1 MNFTKADVASH
12 SLKLKSEISELQ
24 KLTWIIEKKN
34 PVYPELLTA
43 INISTIMMATTCL
56 YLDGKHSYLIPAN
69 EDAFQDLQVV
79 MHKVFLNEIQISIE
93 SELREIIK
101 KKHFL
106 VVSTKNKVETIVR
119 EISQKLPDA
128 VIFKKEINKILKLGS
143 NHITFNDYL
152 DAVLNNIPGLK
163 SEFKVASRKFFKD
176 GLSILRN
183 KVDHS
188 DQHFTEDEKQRL
200 IDAGFKKAIGAA
212 GLPQMS
218 FETYHLILNQ
228 CVKFFDTIYSY
239 F

>member
-1 MNFTKADVASH
+1 MNFTKADLASYN
-12 SLKLKSEISELQ
+12 LKLKSEISDLQ
-24 KLTWIIEKKN
+24 KLSWVIEKKN

-69 EDAFQDLQVV
+69 EDVFQDLQVV
-79 MHKVFLNEIQISIE
+79 MHKVFLNEIQISVE
-93 SELREIIK
+93 CELREIIK
-101 KKHFL
+101 KKHFP
-106 VVSTKNKVETIVR
+106 VINTKNKAEIVVG

-128 VIFKKEINKILKLGS
+128 VIFKKEINKILKLGA

-152 DAVLNNIPGLK
+152 DTVLNNTPGLK
-163 SEFKVASRKFFKD
+163 SKFKTDSRNFFKD

-183 KVDHS
+183 KADHS

-200 IDAGFKKAIGAA
+200 ISAGFRKAIRAT

-218 FETYHLILNQ
+218 FESYRLIITQ
-228 CVKFFDTIYSY
+228 CVMFFDTIY
-239 F
+239 FHL